1 MRPDPT
7 DLDPMGRETAAEY
20 LCRRLPSEWFE
31 TDAAHKTAR
40 LATLCPAGAERAVPA
55 VQELSEEERD
65 AVLFRFVH
73 YVCEGAIRAAAFIA
87 SDRTLARPDENT
99 DLSLPDF
106 GSGDEARDWMRVN
119 SGFLGGCV
127 AWARSRGMHESVCR
141 TVEAAEAYMREN
153 GQYDALLGL
162 LRSGLDSSRALGDTV
177 WQARMRNLLGL
188 ALLTD
193 VRTRGARALDEA
205 DGEFAASYAL
215 AIADGDDR
223 GRAAALEGRGLIALA
238 DDRHDDALALFTRV
252 RPLKEAAGCPRGLA
266 GLDLLVGRT
275 LINMG
280 RFDHALEHLD
290 AALEFFAAPDDGGS
304 VDEVDIAK
312 VRQERG
318 RALVA
323 KRRWSEA
330 QRELDLALMGFAA
343 RGLVHESAR
352 VREMLAG
359 HAQLTGAQDWKTH
372 LVEAERLYREN
383 GNEAEARRLRTYL
396 E

>member
-7 DLDPMGRETAAEY
+7 DLDLMDGETASEY
-20 LCRRLPSEWFE
+20 LCRQLPSEWFE

-40 LATLCPAGAERAVPA
+40 LVTLCPVGAERAVPA
-55 VQELSEEERD
+55 VQELSEEERE

-73 YVCEGAIRAAAFIA
+73 YVSEGAIRAAAFIA
-87 SDRTLARPDENT
+87 SDWTLARPDANT
-99 DLSLPDF
+99 DLSLPAF
-106 GSGDEARDWMRVN
+106 GSVDEARDWMRAN
-119 SGFLGGCV
+119 SGFLASCA
-127 AWARSRGMHESVCR
+127 AWARSRGRHETVCR
-141 TVEAAEAYMREN
+141 TVESAEAYMRET
-153 GQYDALLGL
+153 GEFDALVGL
-162 LRSGLDSSRALGDTV
+162 LRVGLDSSRALGDTV
-177 WQARMRNLLGL
+177 WQARMRNLVGL

-193 VRTRGARALDEA
+193 VRTKSARTLDEA

-215 AIADGDDR
+215 AAADGDDR
-223 GRAAALEGRGLIALA
+223 GRASALEGRGLIALA
-238 DDRHDDALALFTRV
+238 DDRHADALSLFTRV
-252 RPLKEAAGCPRGLA
+252 RPLKEAVGCPRGLA

-280 RFDHALEHLD
+280 RFDHALEYLD
-290 AALEFFAAPDDGGS
+290 AALEFFVAPGDGS
-304 VDEVDIAK
+304 PVDEVNIAK

-318 RALVA
+318 RVLVA

-343 RGLVHESAR
+343 RGLVHQSAR